1 MIIKIPDYTYFH
13 IKKYKEDALDRSI
26 ILEAIRKGKIVHKLE
41 TYALDRM
48 IQEDD
53 NV

>member
-26 ILEAIRKGKIVHKLE
+26 ILEAIREGKDSTQAGNIY
-41 TYALDRM
+41 T
-48 IQEDD
+48 
-53 NV
+53 